1 MRTIKLTSPGL
12 LLILATAAACSI
24 FLLDL
29 FYLQPQS
36 ELQKLAALR
45 DRASR
50 AEEASRQAIT
60 AETRVLSRY
69 CAAWVSHPSMPEL
82 PSDGAGTGQSDGRV
96 QTADAMMT
104 RAIDVSNVEYAWVTN
119 AAGDIVRGWH
129 RHDGT
134 VEPLDSPAAKTFF
147 ATEGPQIPPAEGKAE
162 GLLKVPAGSLAVAR
176 CPIVST
182 ADHHLTGNLW
192 VGRRLTG
199 ALVDWLT
206 PAVGGK
212 VTFEPDATMPRLT
225 DMVVGPS
232 HVFWQ
237 TDQDTLSVAWVA
249 KDVVGRPIGFFQT
262 DVGVSHIT
270 RQASS
275 GRRMVLIVLSL
286 SMGLALLVIVG
297 SHILITGP
305 VIRLLKRLQKI
316 ELGEADAGD
325 LVRNLHGEPLMIA
338 RRLEEAFDKLAHLS
352 KTDQLTGLA
361 NRRHFEQ
368 VLDAFYYQARR
379 YNRPLSLIT
388 LDIDFFKAVNDT
400 IGHAAGDELLKIV
413 SEELEKACRKA
424 DLPARLGGDE
434 FAVLLPET
442 PSSSAAAVAERF
454 RTALHERPMIAGGVE
469 IKATSSIGIAD
480 LNAGQ
485 MDGPGGLMALADK
498 ALYAAKELG
507 RDQTVQAH
515 DLTGLSLHRG
525 PNAAGAGHIHKKLA
539 GLDEEFKDLLLR
551 AMEEIVNILGERD
564 RNMANHAR
572 NVQHYAT
579 LIAKEME
586 LPQRVIQRVNTAA
599 MLHDIGMLAMPD
611 QVLLCEGKL
620 DLKRIEQM
628 HQHTLMSVR
637 IMEGMEFLEQE
648 IPAVRYHHERWD
660 GKGYPEGIKG
670 SEIPLSARIIAV
682 ADAFDA
688 ITSNRVYR
696 GARDR
701 LAAIQELRR
710 SAGSQFDPVVVE
722 ALASVSERLG
732 EEMMPESQRISASE
746 YAADH
751 QPAETQE

>member
-1 MRTIKLTSPGL
+1 MTSPGL
-12 LLILATAAACSI
+12 LLILATAAAGSI

-36 ELQKLAALR
+36 EAQKLAALR
-45 DRASR
+45 DRATR
-50 AEEASRQAIT
+50 AEQASRQAIT
-60 AETRVLSRY
+60 GETRVLARY
-69 CAAWVSHPSMPEL
+69 CEAWSQNDTVGGFLAEPDRSSAADRFLKRSLE
-82 PSDGAGTGQSDGRV
+82 
-96 QTADAMMT
+96 
-104 RAIDVSNVEYAWVTN
+104 VSNVEYAWVTDPR
-119 AAGDIVRGWH
+119 GQLIRGWRR
-129 RHDGT
+129 RHDGV
-134 VEPLDSPAAKTFF
+134 VEALDRQACQTFF
-147 ATEGPQIPPAEGKAE
+147 AVPAAQLPTGEGKPE
-162 GLLKVPAGSLAVAR
+162 GLLKVPAGSLVVAR
-176 CPIVST
+176 CPVV
-182 ADHHLTGNLW
+182 LPGNENDQPLGSLW
-192 VGRRLTG
+192 VGRRVTG
-199 ALVDWLT
+199 SLLDWLS
-206 PAVGGK
+206 PSVGGK
-212 VTFEPDATMPRLT
+212 VTFESDADLPRRT
-225 DMVVGPS
+225 EMTVGPT

-237 TDQDTLSVAWVA
+237 EDDDHLSVAWIA
-249 KDVVGRPIGFFQT
+249 KDITDKPVGFFQA
-262 DVGVSHIT
+262 DVGASFIT

-297 SHILITGP
+297 THILVTGP
-305 VIRLLKRLQKI
+305 VVRLLKRLQKI
-316 ELGEADAGD
+316 ELGEAESGE

-338 RRLEEAFDKLAHLS
+338 RRLEEAFDKLAHMS

-413 SEELEKACRKA
+413 AEELEKACRKA

-442 PSSSAAAVAERF
+442 PSSAAASVAERF
-454 RTALHERPMIAGGVE
+454 RTALRDRPMIAGSVE

-485 MDGPGGLMALADK
+485 MDGPSALMALADK

-507 RDQTVQAH
+507 RDRTIQAH
-515 DLTGLSLHRG
+515 DLTGLSLQRG
-525 PNAAGAGHIHKKLA
+525 PNAPNEAGHIHKKLA
-539 GLDEEFKDLLLR
+539 GLDEEFKDLLIR

-564 RNMANHAR
+564 PNMANHAR

-579 LIAKEME
+579 LIAQEME
-586 LPQRVIQRVNTAA
+586 LPARVVQRVNAAA

-620 DLKRIEQM
+620 DLKRLEQM
-628 HQHTLMSVR
+628 HQHPLMSVR

-701 LAAIQELRR
+701 NDAIQELRH

-722 ALASVSERLG
+722 ALASVSEGMG
-732 EEMMPESQRISASE
+732 EEMMPETQRRQAGE
-746 YAADH
+746 YALNPT
-751 QPAETQE
+751 PAETQE